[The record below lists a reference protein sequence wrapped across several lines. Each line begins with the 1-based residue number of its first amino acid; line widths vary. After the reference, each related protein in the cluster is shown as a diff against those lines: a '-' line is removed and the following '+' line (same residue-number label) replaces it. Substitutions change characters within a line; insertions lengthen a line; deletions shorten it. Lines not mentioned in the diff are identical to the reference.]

1 MFTMST
7 NENFMVD
14 NKSYP
19 PFVLSIADKMF
30 CLLYYTGIVDNYY
43 RYYSILLTI
52 IPALS
57 IFKPT

>member
-1 MFTMST
+1 
-7 NENFMVD
+7 MVD

-57 IFKPT
+57 IFKPS